1 MKGMALLSA
10 PNVRVLDELPLAA
23 VPDLLEL
30 QRHLNGG
37 YIERVPGFTSIE
49 HRGEVRRCI
58 AFCDEDGKMK
68 GLPIN
73 HYATILWKFACQRL
87 KPDET
92 VTDRLCGSVL
102 IIYGDDELM
111 SKL

>member
-1 MKGMALLSA
+1 MKGTMLISE
-10 PNVRVLDELPLAA
+10 PNVRVLDERELDR

-30 QRHLNGG
+30 QRLLNGG
-37 YIERVPGFTSIE
+37 YLERVPGFTSIAHGGE
-49 HRGEVRRCI
+49 AHRCV

-68 GLPIN
+68 GLPVN
-73 HYATILWKFACQRL
+73 HYATILWKFACVRIR
-87 KPDET
+87 PEET
-92 VTDRLCGSVL
+92 PPDRLCGPVL